1 MTSQGFKIFSCFRR
15 ICHGH
20 RCPESFWMANFHYR
34 GCKEEKQMLSK
45 SGVYLLNSDKSKS
58 FYQKTLID
66 SVSNVRME
74 NIEKVVRKE
83 PGDFLT
89 RKSLEYSSPVEDK
102 RTNIDDHSLAGK
114 NFAFSLMSPVWN
126 LKRKENKEINHGS
139 LLFENVLQDLSVKDT
154 ANADNAT
161 DYDQEP
167 KADEKYSFILGL
179 SLVGAVCFFVINASK
194 SSSFKSK
201 T

>member
-1 MTSQGFKIFSCFRR
+1 
-15 ICHGH
+15 
-20 RCPESFWMANFHYR
+20 
-34 GCKEEKQMLSK
+34 MLRK

-74 NIEKVVRKE
+74 NIEKVVSVRKE
-83 PGDFLT
+83 PEDFLT

-102 RTNIDDHSLAGK
+102 RTNVDDSLAGK
-114 NFAFSLMSPVWN
+114 NIAFSLMSPVWN

-139 LLFENVLQDLSVKDT
+139 LLFENVLHDLSVKDI

-161 DYDQEP
+161 DYDHEP

-179 SLVGAVCFFVINASK
+179 SLVGAVCFFVVNASK
-194 SSSFKSK
+194 SNSFKSK

>member
-1 MTSQGFKIFSCFRR
+1 
-15 ICHGH
+15 
-20 RCPESFWMANFHYR
+20 
-34 GCKEEKQMLSK
+34 MLSK

-83 PGDFLT
+83 PGDLLT

-102 RTNIDDHSLAGK
+102 RTNVDDHSLAGK
-114 NFAFSLMSPVWN
+114 NFTFSLMSPVWN

-139 LLFENVLQDLSVKDT
+139 LLFEKILHDLSVRDT

-161 DYDQEP
+161 DYDLEP

-179 SLVGAVCFFVINASK
+179 SLVGAVCIFVVNASK

>member
-1 MTSQGFKIFSCFRR
+1 
-15 ICHGH
+15 
-20 RCPESFWMANFHYR
+20 
-34 GCKEEKQMLSK
+34 MLSK

-74 NIEKVVRKE
+74 NIEKVVSVRKE

-89 RKSLEYSSPVEDK
+89 RKSLEYSSPVVDK
-102 RTNIDDHSLAGK
+102 RTNVDDSLAGK
-114 NFAFSLMSPVWN
+114 NIAFSLMSPVWN

-139 LLFENVLQDLSVKDT
+139 LLFENILHDLSVKDI

-179 SLVGAVCFFVINASK
+179 SLVGAVCFFVVNASK
-194 SSSFKSK
+194 SNSFKSK